1 MSFNLQELQLLRDL
15 QLELDGVIEKLQTAH
30 HDLETSLGKVFLFL
44 AGKLNVVSLFV
55 ETQDENLNHRVFC
68 FGACDD
74 NIKRQVPQLHQI
86 SRAINFNFNGI
97 LWYAQPIEM
106 AGKTT
111 GSIALAFAQDK
122 APEKNLG
129 SAMLDCISELLDGFF
144 FGIHSSSL
152 KHSLIM
158 GVQSALKN
166 HSIVD
171 SIDGAVYVLKKEVPF
186 RKLIILYSDHE
197 LTGVENI
204 NYLVYEGDQRIHDS
218 VEMKHAGLDAF
229 IKDHGN
235 CLSANTEALKKVVGE
250 ENLTITYLLDGLIEE
265 NLIGKVIFVPEHGNN
280 FSIFSREIVQVF
292 AETLRQRLVDFNR
305 ERNALRKFFPDTVI
319 SRLIS
324 EPGYEKIYL
333 TPREE
338 QIGIIFADISGF
350 TKMSEQILKTPER
363 ITNLVDKWSNGII
376 HRVFPLGACLD
387 KVVGDCLILL
397 FGPPFYEADA
407 AAIVD
412 KVLESA
418 RIIVDYTTDFLRLPE
433 NIDIQK
439 HPDFEKFGVAIGTN
453 YCPAVVGLIGPND
466 DLTAFSS
473 GMNITARLQGLAKAN
488 QILATEKVRELAMA
502 SGKWLFAG
510 PESAPVKNVEKPLV
524 YYHVKKSEK

>member
-1 MSFNLQELQLLRDL
+1 MDFNLTELQQLREL
-15 QLELDGVIEKLQTAH
+15 QTSLDKVVEKLQIAH

-44 AGKLNVVSLFV
+44 AEHIKASALFV

-68 FGACDD
+68 FGSCDD

-86 SRAINFNFNGI
+86 AKPICFNFNSV
-97 LWYAQPIEM
+97 LWYAQPLEM
-106 AGKTT
+106 AGKIS
-111 GSIALAFAQDK
+111 GAIALAFAQNASPDK
-122 APEKNLG
+122 HMGA
-129 SAMLDCISELLDGFF
+129 AILDCVSELLDNFF

-186 RKLIILYSDHE
+186 KRLIILYSDHE
-197 LTGVENI
+197 LTGRENI
-204 NYLVYEGDQRIHDS
+204 NYLVYEDDQRIFDS
-218 VEMKHAGLDAF
+218 SENLHSGLEAF
-229 IKDHGN
+229 IKENGN
-235 CLSANTEALKKVVGE
+235 SLAADTEALKKAIGG

-265 NLIGKVIFVPEHGNN
+265 DLIGKVIFVPEHGNN

-305 ERNALRKFFPDTVI
+305 ERNVLRKFFPDNVI
-319 SRLIS
+319 GRLIS
-324 EPGYEKIYL
+324 EPGYAKLYL
-333 TPREE
+333 TPREA

-376 HRVFPLGACLD
+376 TKVFPLGACLD

-407 AAIVD
+407 SAIVENLL
-412 KVLESA
+412 KSA
-418 RIIVDYTTDFLRLPE
+418 KIIVDFTNEFLRQPE
-433 NIDIQK
+433 NADIQR
-439 HPDFEKFGVAIGTN
+439 HPDFEKFGVAIGAN

-473 GMNITARLQGLAKAN
+473 GMNITARLQGLAKAG
-488 QILATEKVRELAMA
+488 QVLVTEKVREIAVD
-502 SGKWLFAG
+502 SGNWQFAG

-524 YYHVKKSEK
+524 YYQAQPAKK

>member
-1 MSFNLQELQLLRDL
+1 MEFNLQELQQLRGL
-15 QLELDGVIEKLQTAH
+15 HIELDNLVEQLQITH
-30 HDLETSLGKVFLFL
+30 TSLETALGKVFLFL
-44 AGKLNVVSLFV
+44 AEKIKISSLFV
-55 ETQDENLNHRVFC
+55 ETQDENLNHQVFC
-68 FGACDD
+68 YGSCDD
-74 NIKRQVPQLHQI
+74 NIKRQVPQLHQV
-86 SRAINFNFNGI
+86 SRAINFNFNGT

-106 AGKTT
+106 AGKVT
-111 GSIALAFAQDK
+111 GSIALAFTHEVP
-122 APEKNLG
+122 PEKKMG
-129 SAMLDCISELLDGFF
+129 AAMLNCVSELLDNFF

-186 RKLIILYSDHE
+186 KKLIILYSDHE
-197 LTGVENI
+197 LTGQESL

-218 VEMKHAGLDAF
+218 TENPHPGLEAF
-229 IKDHGN
+229 IKGNGN
-235 CLSANTEALKKVVGE
+235 CLSADTETLKAAVGS
-250 ENLTITYLLDGLIEE
+250 ENMTITYLLDGLIEE
-265 NLIGKVIFVPEHGNN
+265 NLIGKVIFVPEEGRN

-305 ERNALRKFFPDTVI
+305 ERNMLRKFFPDRVI
-319 SRLIS
+319 TRLIA
-324 EPGYEKIYL
+324 EPGYEKLYL

-363 ITNLVDKWSNGII
+363 ITALVDTWANGIVNK
-376 HRVFPLGACLD
+376 VFPLDACLD
-387 KVVGDCLILL
+387 KIVGDCLIFL
-397 FGPPFYEADA
+397 FGPPFYETSPES
-407 AAIVD
+407 IVE

-418 RIIVDYTTDFLRLPE
+418 KIIVDFTSEFLRLPE

-439 HPDFEKFGVAIGTN
+439 HPDFEKFGVAIGVN
-453 YCPAVVGLIGPND
+453 FCPAVVGLIGPND

-488 QILATEKVRELAMA
+488 QILATEKVREIALAA
-502 SGKWLFAG
+502 GRWQFIG

-524 YYHVKKSEK
+524 YYHVKPTEK